1 MLRQL
6 CGDKLKNFVLVTN
19 MWGTVSREVGEAR
32 EKELSGR
39 LFRQALGGGA
49 RMVRHHDTAQSA
61 HDIIRGIV
69 VNRPAVSQVQ
79 RNPTGER
86 RHTVHTTAGEV
97 SNRKFN
103 EQTRQYLDKV
113 RRDATGALEERG
125 EMKEESEKG
134 ATRRQEGMGKM
145 TKDPEGTPTNYAG
158 KARTEVRVM
167 EMERGERQHADLGHR
182 LQNTADA
189 PVVDVAGLGRKAR
202 TEKQR
207 AESEL
212 GNLDRRLEGATDV
225 FAAERA
231 RLEQEAREKI
241 QRAEAEHKRQLTD
254 LERRLRDA
262 ADAAATAERQK
273 LEKRTKE
280 LQGQVETTM
289 EYSEAL
295 EVKMKEMERRGK
307 EMERRVKEK
316 EQVEDELKR
325 QLAVLTRRSQ
335 DETNASAAQPEKLE
349 RKIKKLKDR
358 AATTTTTPPRP
369 ASYVQVFFYLATRD
383 G

>member
-1 MLRQL
+1 
-6 CGDKLKNFVLVTN
+6 
-19 MWGTVSREVGEAR
+19 MWGGVSREVGEAR
-32 EKELSGR
+32 EKELSSR
-39 LFRQALGGGA
+39 FLRRALDNGA

-61 HDIIRGIV
+61 RDIIRGIV
-69 VNRPAVSQVQ
+69 VNCPAVSQVQ

-103 EQTRQYLDKV
+103 EQTRLYLDMV

-134 ATRRQEGMGKM
+134 VTRRQEWMGKM
-145 TKDPEGTPTNYAG
+145 TKDPEGTPKNYG
-158 KARTEVRVM
+158 GEKTRTEVGVM
-167 EMERGERQHADLGHR
+167 EMERGDKRQADLGHH
-182 LQNTADA
+182 LQDTVDTS
-189 PVVDVAGLGRKAR
+189 VVNLAGLERKAR
-202 TEKQR
+202 AKKQR

-225 FAAERA
+225 FAAERT

-241 QRAEAEHKRQLTD
+241 QRAEAEHKRQLAD
-254 LERRLRDA
+254 LEHRLRDA
-262 ADAAATAERQK
+262 ADAASTAERQK
-273 LEKRTKE
+273 LEKRIKE
-280 LQGQVETTM
+280 LQGRVETTM
-289 EYSEAL
+289 EYSKVL
-295 EVKMKEMERRGK
+295 EVKMKEMERRAEEMERRAE

-325 QLAVLTRRSQ
+325 RLADLTRHFQ
-335 DETNASAAQPEKLE
+335 DETNASAAQQEKFE

-358 AATTTTTPPRP
+358 ASTTTTTTTRP
-369 ASYVQVFFYLATRD
+369 ASYVQVFFYLTTRD